1 MISLSNLLSN
11 SIFCLNVFPYVRFML
26 LWVSLQFFL
35 HSYSKLI
42 CRRQEDAISSSTP
55 LKSSMPSRL
64 FYVLSCAFVFNL
76 SSLFLLKWDHWPM
89 FPGMCPDTPPASPAS
104 NQPYWINKRL
114 LPVCVCVCGF
124 TSKKG
129 VVKRQEWLRWRW
141 HWLGSISNTSRSRT
155 LYKHKYMHRH
165 SSYTGLKEFLNWTWF
180 CYTMPSYVWPFIKSA
195 SCLLKN
201 KKSPH
206 GCTLKN
212 YTHIHRHTLHA
223 CMNTA

>member
-1 MISLSNLLSN
+1 MCSHMWDLCCFESLYSFSYIHTVNWSVADRRMPFLLQLLSN
-11 SIFCLNVFPYVRFML
+11 HPCPHGCSMFSVVHLCLISPVY
-26 LWVSLQFFL
+26 
-35 HSYSKLI
+35 SYSSEI
-42 CRRQEDAISSSTP
+42 TDQCFQG
-55 LKSSMPSRL
+55 
-64 FYVLSCAFVFNL
+64 CAL
-76 SSLFLLKWDHWPM
+76 TRHQLHQQATSHTESIRDCCL
-89 FPGMCPDTPPASPAS
+89 
-104 NQPYWINKRL
+104 
-114 LPVCVCVCGF
+114 CVCVCGF

-165 SSYTGLKEFLNWTWF
+165 SSYTGLKEFLKWKWF
-180 CYTMPSYVWPFIKSA
+180 CYTMPSYVWPLIKSA